1 MARSAERKIK
11 PRDANGVA
19 FLIFSALHAT
29 AQNTRRPAHFA
40 TPRSGNPQARN
51 ATLGANRVETAVDIT
66 RESLHQRYSD
76 LTDAE
81 LLRRAR
87 SGALTELAR
96 EVALAELAE
105 RGISLEDVVE
115 PPPALQ
121 ATIEFPADEFERNP
135 YQAPRIAVDA
145 PREASARPEALVSKW
160 LWWIYAAVV
169 STFSLFVA
177 YFFLR
182 KRPDAET
189 VIILSIYGWQIL
201 GLVGWRLR
209 RRWLHE
215 NVWVAALAVNAVLQY
230 MLIEAL
236 IHAVRYEPSGF
247 SHREMIFRAA
257 GNVLLSLPLSWALLS
272 YAFLSPSIWRTR
284 SRN

>member
-1 MARSAERKIK
+1 VQIGAE
-11 PRDANGVA
+11 PV
-19 FLIFSALHAT
+19 L
-29 AQNTRRPAHFA
+29 
-40 TPRSGNPQARN
+40 
-51 ATLGANRVETAVDIT
+51 EIT
-66 RESLHQRYSD
+66 RESLQHRYSD
-76 LTDAE
+76 LADAE
-81 LLRRAR
+81 LLRRVR

-96 EVALAELAE
+96 EIALAELAE
-105 RGISLEDVVE
+105 RGITLDDVVE
-115 PPPALQ
+115 PTPAPH
-121 ATIEFPADEFERNP
+121 ANIEFVADEFERNP

-145 PREASARPEALVSKW
+145 AHEAMARPEASVSKW

-169 STFSLFVA
+169 SS
-177 YFFLR
+177 FFLYAAYVFLR
-182 KRPDAET
+182 ESPDART
-189 VIILSIYGWQIL
+189 VIVLSIYGWQIL

-257 GNVLLSLPLSWALLS
+257 SNILLSLPLCWALLS
-272 YAFLSPSIWRTR
+272 YAFLSPSIWRTQA
-284 SRN
+284 RN